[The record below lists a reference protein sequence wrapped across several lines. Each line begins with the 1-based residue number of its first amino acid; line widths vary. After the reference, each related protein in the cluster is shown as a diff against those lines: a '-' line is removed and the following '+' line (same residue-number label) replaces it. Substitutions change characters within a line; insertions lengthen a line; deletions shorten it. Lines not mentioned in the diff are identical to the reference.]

1 MRASLHRPLSAFFLL
16 TMFAG
21 AADCV
26 AQDSTVPS
34 QASPGGQT
42 SFEPV
47 PEAAQTKPA
56 GPDPGASQAI
66 PKAFPAERYSGLVSK
81 SPFAI
86 ASAPPEPVAPVENFA
101 TNFVVTG
108 ISKQKN
114 KDGHETYN
122 VFVRS
127 RDMATRLVLVGDRPS
142 DEGISVVSVE
152 EAAVA
157 AKSVVVLRKG
167 SETGRVEFDQAAVAA
182 SANPANP
189 ASPAQP
195 GARPPT
201 SAVRTPPKA
210 ATIPR
215 PGMATG
221 TVPRPGASQAV
232 MPTPAA
238 PPNGLPTSQEPRRR
252 VRPISEPP

>member
-1 MRASLHRPLSAFFLL
+1 MRAPLPRTLSAFFLL
-16 TMFAG
+16 AMSAG
-21 AADCV
+21 AGDCV
-26 AQDSTVPS
+26 AQESP
-34 QASPGGQT
+34 ASA
-42 SFEPV
+42 
-47 PEAAQTKPA
+47 EASSGAQTAPGPVEEGSQPPPA
-56 GPDPGASQAI
+56 GSASGAPKAI
-66 PKAFPAERYSGLVSK
+66 PKAFPAERYSGLVLK

-86 ASAPPEPVAPVENFA
+86 ASAPPEPAAPVENFA

-114 KDGHETYN
+114 KDGQETYN

-127 RDMATRLVLVGDRPS
+127 RDMATRLVLIGDRPS

-167 SETGRVEFDQAAVAA
+167 SETGRVEFDQAAVSA
-182 SANPANP
+182 S
-189 ASPAQP
+189 ASPAAPPQP

-201 SAVRTPPKA
+201 SAVRTPAKT

-221 TVPRPGASQAV
+221 TIPRPGASQAV
-232 MPTPAA
+232 APPPAA
-238 PPNGLPTSQEPRRR
+238 PPNGVPTSQEPRRR
-252 VRPISEPP
+252 VRPIAEPP

>member
-1 MRASLHRPLSAFFLL
+1 MRPSFHRPLSTLILL
-16 TMFAG
+16 ATFAAG
-21 AADCV
+21 AECV
-26 AQDSTVPS
+26 AQDPAASS
-34 QASPGGQT
+34 QASSGPSPGAG
-42 SFEPV
+42 PV
-47 PEAAQTKPA
+47 VDTAQPKPA
-56 GPDPGASQAI
+56 GSESGASSLAV
-66 PKAFPAERYSGLVSK
+66 PKAFPAERYTGLVSK

-114 KDGHETYN
+114 KDGQETFN

-167 SETGRVEFDQAAVAA
+167 AETGRVEFDQAAVAA
-182 SANPANP
+182 SASP

-195 GARPPT
+195 GGKPQA
-201 SAVRTPPKA
+201 SAVRTPSKT

-215 PGMATG
+215 PGLPTG
-221 TVPRPGASQAV
+221 AVPRPGASQAV
-232 MPTPAA
+232 VPAPAA

-252 VRPISEPP
+252 VRPIPEPP

>member
-1 MRASLHRPLSAFFLL
+1 MSPLFHRPLSTFLL
-16 TMFAG
+16 LAMFAAG
-21 AADCV
+21 ARCFAQAPAASSQTTTGTLSPSAGPVADT
-26 AQDSTVPS
+26 AQAKPAASDSG
-34 QASPGGQT
+34 ASPA
-42 SFEPV
+42 V
-47 PEAAQTKPA
+47 PR
-56 GPDPGASQAI
+56 
-66 PKAFPAERYSGLVSK
+66 AFPAERYTGLVSK

-114 KDGHETYN
+114 KDGQETFN

-167 SETGRVEFDQAAVAA
+167 AETGRVEFDQAAVAA
-182 SANPANP
+182 SASP
-189 ASPAQP
+189 ASPSQP
-195 GARPPT
+195 GAKPPA
-201 SAVRTPPKA
+201 SAIRTPSKT

-215 PGMATG
+215 PGMPTG
-221 TVPRPGASQAV
+221 AVPRPGASQAV
-232 MPTPAA
+232 VPAPAA
-238 PPNGLPTSQEPRRR
+238 PPNGLPTNQEPRRR
-252 VRPISEPP
+252 VRPIPEPP

>member
-1 MRASLHRPLSAFFLL
+1 MRAPLHRPLSAFLLL
-16 TMFAG
+16 TTLVG

-26 AQDSTVPS
+26 AQDSPVPS
-34 QASPGGQT
+34 QASSDGQT
-42 SFEPV
+42 SPDPV
-47 PEAAQTKPA
+47 AETAQTKPA
-56 GPDPGASQAI
+56 GADSGASHAI

-86 ASAPPEPVAPVENFA
+86 ASAPPEPAAPVENFA

-114 KDGHETYN
+114 KDGQETYN

-182 SANPANP
+182 SASP
-189 ASPAQP
+189 ASPTQP

-210 ATIPR
+210 TTIPR

-232 MPTPAA
+232 VPTPAA
-238 PPNGLPTSQEPRRR
+238 PPNGQPTSQEPRRR
-252 VRPISEPP
+252 VRPIAEPP